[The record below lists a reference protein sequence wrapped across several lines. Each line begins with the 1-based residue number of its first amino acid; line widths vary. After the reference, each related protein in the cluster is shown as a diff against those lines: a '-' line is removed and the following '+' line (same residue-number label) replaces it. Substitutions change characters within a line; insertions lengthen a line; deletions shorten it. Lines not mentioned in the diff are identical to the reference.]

1 MSNAAPTGEG
11 RVFSCPRCGEK
22 VKTDVPHFPFC
33 SKRCR
38 MIDLGTWLEE
48 GFRIDGAHGD
58 NIEDIQ

>member
-1 MSNAAPTGEG
+1 MSNAGSTGEG
-11 RVFSCPRCGEK
+11 RVFSCPRCGKK
-22 VKTDVPHFPFC
+22 VKTDGRYFPFC

-48 GFRIDGAHGD
+48 GFRIYGEHRD